1 MSKLLGPER
10 PKPDSALLD
19 EIDKV
24 PLFMSNLPEEEN
36 DSLAALQSL
45 LFDGPPE
52 EIAENFKRQGNECF
66 KEGRTKYQDAIVFY
80 TKALETNCSD
90 NKIIEACLANRAAV
104 NLELGNFRKVLTDC
118 AKVINLN
125 STNVKAFYRSAKAL
139 CELDKMEEALD
150 CCDHGLKVEPNNVAL
165 RQLKETCIKKKELLD
180 QRIRINKE
188 RERKERETKDAL
200 ETALKARNIV
210 MVTTN
215 DAPTLPHSVHL
226 NSENQLVWPVMFL
239 YPEYKETDFIAEFN
253 EENTFQDHL
262 DVMFEN
268 PAPWDASHRYKPDNV
283 QVYHEYI
290 LTTGNEVKPKLLKIA
305 NSCTLKEVLS
315 HPRCV
320 VKNGIPGFIILSGEG
335 KFREDFLSSYK

>member
-1 MSKLLGPER
+1 MSKFLGPER
-10 PKPDSALLD
+10 RRPDSTLLD

-24 PLFMSNLPEEEN
+24 PLFMSRLPEEEN

-66 KEGRTKYQDAIVFY
+66 KEGRTKYQDAISFY

-165 RQLKETCIKKKELLD
+165 RQLKETCVKKKELL
-180 QRIRINKE
+180 
-188 RERKERETKDAL
+188 
-200 ETALKARNIV
+200 ALKARNIV

-215 DAPTLPHSVHL
+215 DAPTSPHSVHL

-239 YPEYKETDFIAEFN
+239 YPEYKESDFIAEFN

-268 PAPWDASHRYKPDNV
+268 PAPWDASHRYRPDNV

-290 LTTGNEVKPKLLKIA
+290 LTTGNEVKPKLLKIG
-305 NSCTLKEVLS
+305 NNCTLKEVLS

-320 VKNGIPGFIILSGEG
+320 IKNGIPGFIILSGKG
-335 KFREDFLSSYK
+335 KFSDDFLSGYK